1 MIHLASQS
9 PRRRELLDQIGVPH
23 TLLPCEIDET
33 PVANEEPQAYVE
45 RMARKKAEAGWQY
58 VKQTGLPDYPVLAA
72 DTSVILGKKIL
83 GKPENSQHACDMLLA
98 LSGTCHE
105 VITAVAVYSDRNV
118 EVTISR
124 TKVRMTTFSK
134 DVAKKYIATGEP
146 NDKAGA
152 YGIQGFGAVLVDSI
166 EGSYSGV
173 VGLPLKETA
182 ELLNTFG
189 ISPWHASGD

>member
-1 MIHLASQS
+1 MIYLASQS
-9 PRRRELLDQIGVPH
+9 PRRRELLEQIGVSY
-23 TLLPCEIDET
+23 TLLSSEIDET
-33 PVANEEPQAYVE
+33 PRENEEAVAYVE
-45 RMARKKAEAGWQY
+45 RMAREKAEAGWRQI
-58 VKQTGLPDYPVLAA
+58 KQQQLPVYPVLAA
-72 DTSVILGKKIL
+72 DTSVILAKKIL
-83 GKPENSQHACDMLLA
+83 GKPENSEHACDMLLA

-124 TKVRMTTFSK
+124 TKVRMTNFSK
-134 DVAKKYIATGEP
+134 DLAKQYIATGEP
-146 NDKAGA
+146 ADKAGA
-152 YGIQGFGAVLVDSI
+152 YGIQGYGAVLVDSI

-189 ISPWHASGD
+189 ITPWRASGD

>member
-1 MIHLASQS
+1 MIYLASQS
-9 PRRRELLDQIGVPH
+9 PRRRELLDQIGVPY
-23 TLLPCEIDET
+23 TVLSCEIDET
-33 PVANEEPQAYVE
+33 PTDGEEPQSYVE
-45 RMARKKAEAGWQY
+45 RMAREKAKAGWLC
-58 VKQTGLPDYPVLAA
+58 VACDGLTEHPVLAA

-83 GKPENSQHACDMLLA
+83 GKPENSDHACDMLLA

-118 EVTISR
+118 EVTVSR

-134 DVAKKYIATGEP
+134 DVAKEYIATGEP
-146 NDKAGA
+146 ADKAGA
-152 YGIQGFGAVLVDSI
+152 YGIQGYGAVLVDSI

-182 ELLNTFG
+182 ELLKTFG
-189 ISPWHASGD
+189 VTPWHASGS